1 MTGSEPR
8 YLPVRRLRRA
18 IALAALIAAASALPA
33 APLRAQPAWARA
45 AAQAAD
51 TGIDSER
58 TLRAGDGRLR
68 VIVENAPSRARAD
81 ELQDWLAECTRAQL
95 AAFGRFPLREAT
107 VRIRL
112 VPRRGRDPSPVPW
125 GQTLREDGVA
135 VLLYVRE
142 DAHPDE
148 LRADW
153 TAVHELSHLFHP
165 FLGDEGRWL
174 AEGLASYYQNV
185 LRARAGLLGGEEAW
199 RRLDGGFRRGA
210 NAAAGER
217 MDQVGWR
224 RARTMRIYWAGAAF
238 WLDADLSL
246 RRERGRG
253 LDEVL
258 AAYSRCCLR
267 EDSRSTPQAFV
278 AALDRAGGG
287 GVLARLYRRHAAMT
301 AFPSLDAD
309 YAALGIETRGAQLR
323 FSPAPDKARLRA
335 AIMGARA
342 AAPMRSSAGG
352 EPGALGRGGKVRSR

>member
-1 MTGSEPR
+1 MTGNEPR
-8 YLPVRRLRRA
+8 YLPVRRVRRVA
-18 IALAALIAAASALPA
+18 ALLTLIAAAWAMPA
-33 APLRAQPAWARA
+33 ALPLRAQPAFARSA
-45 AAQAAD
+45 TAD
-51 TGIDSER
+51 AGIDSER
-58 TLRAGDGRLR
+58 VLRAGDGRLR

-81 ELQDWLAECTRAQL
+81 ELQDWLAECARAQL
-95 AAFGRFPLREAT
+95 SAFGRFPLREAT

-142 DAHPDE
+142 DARPDE

-165 FLGDEGRWL
+165 FLGDDGRWL

-210 NAAAGER
+210 DVAAGAR
-217 MDQVGWR
+217 MDRVGWQR
-224 RARTMRIYWAGAAF
+224 GSTMRIYWAGAAF

-267 EDSRSTPQAFV
+267 DDSRATPEAFI
-278 AALDRAGGG
+278 AALDRADGG

-309 YAALGIETRGAQLR
+309 YAALGIEVDGAELR
-323 FSPAPDKARLRA
+323 FSPDPAKARLRA
-335 AIMGARA
+335 AIMDARA
-342 AAPMRSSAGG
+342 AVAMRSAADG
-352 EPGALGRGGKVRSR
+352 E